1 MQERRTAIRVSHRCR
16 TQYCSSED
24 LVPRDGRMTSLSEQ
38 GIGLLVREAH
48 RAGELLSVGFSLPGE
63 QEALTATG
71 VVRWSGPP
79 RDGRWH
85 PVGLNWLQLE
95 ESVRNR
101 LQRFLDSAAVSAA
114 PVPIAR
120 KRRWRSPSWPV
131 AAACLLLGA
140 ALIGWWALSVRRE
153 NYRLHTAVELRDQ
166 VIDELGTQ
174 GTQLVAELGEARAHL
189 LETAAEVVRLDQQ
202 AQAFGTE
209 MGRMDGEITSFQASY
224 ATMRQEREALIK
236 QVLDLEQERT
246 SMLKRLSSVDE
257 LRLAIREAI
266 DARKQVRQATRFSRL
281 TARRAALE
289 QQLAD
294 GNRGYLILDGQPTIG
309 VGSVVS
315 IRVHEPETLP

>member
-1 MQERRTAIRVSHRCR
+1 MQERRAAIRISRRCR

-24 LVPRDGRMTSLSEQ
+24 LVPRDGKMTSLSEQ
-38 GIGLLVREAH
+38 GIGLLVQEAH

-63 QEALTATG
+63 REALTATG

-101 LQRFLDSAAVSAA
+101 LQQFLDGAAAETAPPPAA
-114 PVPIAR
+114 A
-120 KRRWRSPSWPV
+120 KRRRSLAVP
-131 AAACLLLGA
+131 AAAALLALGA
-140 ALIGWWALSVRRE
+140 VLIGWWTLSVRRE
-153 NYRLHTAVELRDQ
+153 NRQLQGAVELRDQ

-189 LETAAEVVRLDQQ
+189 METAAEVARLDQQ
-202 AQAFGTE
+202 AQAFGTAME
-209 MGRMDGEITSFQASY
+209 RMDGELAAFQASY
-224 ATMRQEREALIK
+224 AAVREERDALIK
-236 QVLDLEQERT
+236 QVLDLEQART
-246 SMLKRLSSVDE
+246 SMLKRFSSVDE

-266 DARKQVRQATRFSRL
+266 DARKQARQAVWFSRL
-281 TARRAALE
+281 AARRTAFD

-294 GNRGYLILDGQPTIG
+294 GNRGYLIRDGQPTLG
-309 VGSVVS
+309 AGGAMS
-315 IRVHEPETLP
+315 IRVHEPEPLP